1 MKEKNVII
9 LGGLGNGSV
18 IASAITDAYSHG
30 HKEYKMLGYLND
42 RIPKGDY
49 IEEYP
54 VLGAMTDAK
63 DFLGEDIA
71 FINTL
76 YRIDGQYTRIR
87 HFESLGI
94 PDDKLATFIHYNS
107 YVAPNVAVG
116 AGTVIMPNVSV
127 SPGVIFGKCCLVMVS
142 AVVGHNTTIGD
153 YCHFAAH
160 SCIGA
165 YLKIEDGVHIGLNA
179 TVREHLTLK
188 RGSTLAM
195 GAVLLKDM
203 QEGEIWAGVPAKLL
217 RLAKED

>member
-1 MKEKNVII
+1 MKEKKVII

-18 IASAITDAYSHG
+18 IAAAITDAYNKG
-30 HKEYKMLGYLND
+30 CKEYKMLGYLND
-42 RIPKGDY
+42 RELEGSY

-54 VLGAMTDAK
+54 VLGKTTEAR
-63 DFLGEDIA
+63 DFLNDDVA

-94 PDDKLATFIHYNS
+94 PDDRLATFIHPGS
-107 YVAPNVAVG
+107 YVAPNVKVG

-127 SPGVIFGKCCLVMVS
+127 SPGVTFGKCCLVMVS

-160 SCIGA
+160 SCVGA
-165 YLKIEDGVHIGLNA
+165 YLEIQDGVHIGLNA
-179 TVREHLTLK
+179 SVREHLKLK
-188 RGSTLAM
+188 KGSTLAM
-195 GAVLLKDM
+195 GGVLLKDM
-203 QEGEIWAGVPAKLL
+203 KEGEIWGGVPAKFM
-217 RLAKED
+217 RLAEED